1 MIRRVIHVAFQG
13 VAVRPGRS
21 ALTMVSLF
29 VGVLA
34 VVIIQAG
41 FGAVKDAYSA
51 QAILG
56 SGRPTTLVTTVEAS
70 GMAYERSA
78 SACRTLARILQPV
91 GGGAAVV
98 ARTETTAEG
107 QRLETLLCAG
117 DLRAVFPYPVRSGI
131 WLSADTVAPAE
142 VVLNQAAADALDVVP
157 GSGVLVSMQEGS
169 ELRTLSAHVSGIVYD
184 SQPTPRSFMKIDPAS
199 EWGLATIGKDGASL
213 YVFAP
218 GMGEAALR
226 NVLAV
231 EYARSFDAGSAEIQ
245 RSDKND
251 DTGQFFSTVTLVF
264 SAVAALS
271 LLVGALGILNIGLA
285 TLKERSDEL
294 SLRRSFGA
302 TRGEVMVTIVAEGQ
316 IVALS
321 AAALALAGGYLAFP
335 AVLDW
340 MSQGLL
346 ISRTGSPFSAG
357 VVGVV
362 ASCLAAL
369 VGSLA
374 PAVRAGRVPIA
385 SIMRT

>member
-1 MIRRVIHVAFQG
+1 
-13 VAVRPGRS
+13 
-21 ALTMVSLF
+21 MVSLF

-56 SGRPTTLVTTVEAS
+56 SGRPTTLVATVGAG
-70 GMAYERSA
+70 GMAYERST

-117 DLRAVFPYPVRSGI
+117 DLRAVFPYPVRSGS

-184 SQPTPRSFMKIDPAS
+184 SQPTPRSFMKIDPVS

-357 VVGVV
+357 AVGVV
-362 ASCLAAL
+362 ASCVAAL

>member
-1 MIRRVIHVAFQG
+1 MIRRIVHVAFQG

-21 ALTMVSLF
+21 ALTMVSLL

-56 SGRPTTLVTTVEAS
+56 SGRPTTLVVTV
-70 GMAYERSA
+70 GPGGQAYERAA
-78 SACRTLARILQPV
+78 SSCGTLGRILQPV

-98 ARTETTAEG
+98 VQTETMAEG
-107 QRLETLLCAG
+107 QRLDTLLCDG
-117 DLRAVFPYPVRSGI
+117 DLRTVFPYPVQAGS
-131 WLSADTVAPAE
+131 WLSTSHVAPAE
-142 VVLNQAAADALDVVP
+142 VVLNQAAADALGAVT
-157 GSGVLVSMQEGS
+157 GSSVLVSIQEGS
-169 ELRTLSAHVSGIVYD
+169 EVRTASAHVVGVVYD
-184 SQPTPRSFMKIDPAS
+184 SQAEKRSFMKIDPVS
-199 EWGLATIGKDGASL
+199 GWGLATLGKDGALL
-213 YVFAP
+213 YAFAP
-218 GMGEAALR
+218 QMQEAALR

-231 EYARSFDAGSAEIQ
+231 EYERAFDAEPAEIQ

-251 DTGQFFSTVTLVF
+251 DTGQFFSTVTVVF
-264 SAVAALS
+264 SSVAALS

-302 TRGEVMVTIVAEGQ
+302 TRAEVMVTIVAEGQ
-316 IVALS
+316 IVALT
-321 AAALALAGGYLAFP
+321 AAGLALAAGYLVFP

-346 ISRTGSPFSAG
+346 ISRTGSPVSAA
-357 VVGVV
+357 VVGVI